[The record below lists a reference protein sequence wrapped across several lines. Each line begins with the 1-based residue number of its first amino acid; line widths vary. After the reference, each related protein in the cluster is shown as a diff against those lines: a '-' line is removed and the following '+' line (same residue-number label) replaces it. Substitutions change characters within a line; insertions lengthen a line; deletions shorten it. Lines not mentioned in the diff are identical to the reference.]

1 MYRSHCYLVSI
12 LLLCT
17 TLLVSGCSTLG
28 GSDSAPMPQ
37 RQGAF
42 TIDGIFFESLKG
54 FGGSAEQV
62 FSVAVIDF
70 QDLTGSRIEGGAST
84 AVATSGKLLTEFLL
98 TSPSLESKFQVYSRS
113 SLKELLTERTLAE
126 NFDRNRKNR
135 LLAETPESL
144 MAVMSQKIQPLFDL
158 ADIRPVD
165 LLITGAVVGYDKNLT
180 DDGMGAGLLGYNA
193 KQKRSVDQ
201 LYVMVQLIET
211 KTGRIRS
218 VGTAAAEIG
227 STLRSGGYLG
237 FLSQYQILELEGGLA
252 VNDPATLALFDAL
265 RQALVEMFKNA

>member
-1 MYRSHCYLVSI
+1 MYSTDCRLAPL
-12 LLLCT
+12 LLLCA
-17 TLLVSGCSTLG
+17 TLLAGGCATLG
-28 GSDSAPMPQ
+28 GNDAAPLPQ

-42 TIDGIFFESLKG
+42 TIEADFFGALKG
-54 FGGSAEQV
+54 FGGNLEQS
-62 FSVAVIDF
+62 FTVAVIDF

-98 TSPSLESKFQVYSRS
+98 TSPSLQSKFQVYSRS

-135 LLAETPESL
+135 LLADTPESL
-144 MAVMSQKIQPLFDL
+144 MAVVSQQLQPLFDL

-165 LLITGAVVGYDKNLT
+165 LLISGAVVGYDKNLS
-180 DDGMGAGLLGYNA
+180 DDGMAAGLLGYNA

-218 VGTAAAEIG
+218 VGTAAAEIS

-252 VNDPATLALFDAL
+252 VNDPTTLALFEAL
-265 RQALVEMFKNA
+265 SHALVEMFNNA